1 MKKVIKASILGLS
14 VLAMASAAQAAD
26 YEINIMGASAQ
37 SGFWNTNARIFLA
50 DATGLGCTST
60 TVYGNKDNGATV
72 GTNCTPAAGLGI
84 SIATSDRVIMRYIA
98 KASIW
103 GPMAANGDDI
113 VDDPCGA
120 GEFTMLD
127 VDNCPGG
134 VCASKCVN
142 VTYGASDVSGEAFTQ
157 SSVGYILGPMT
168 DGDYDS
174 ENPTSTDDYYSE
186 GENSYSGYDASNLN
200 YVRPVVVP
208 FSFFVTE
215 DVPVDNLSRLQAVL
229 AFSGQATNWEDIGV
243 DADGTSADTKMTIC
257 LRHAGSGTH
266 ATLDHAVMHGDAS
279 LVGVEDI
286 DGTGGSI
293 KWFNEGSSDLM
304 KCMTYA
310 GQNVWPTPTAY
321 AIGYADSDKCSSTS
335 AMTKAE
341 AIALGSTWSST
352 CSAVTFDGYT
362 SSNVKRIKYQGL
374 PGDRTSIKNCMYPF
388 WAAQYLYYDADE
400 VNVASPV
407 NNNDKIHKALYTYM
421 ANPAKVSGIFWAT
434 QDEMKCMKDTD
445 FKFPTKK

>member
-50 DATGLGCTST
+50 DPTGLGCTST

-72 GTNCTPAAGLGI
+72 GTNCTPASGLGI

-103 GPMAANGDDI
+103 GPMAANGEDI

-134 VCASKCVN
+134 VCTSKCVN
-142 VTYGASDVSGEAFTQ
+142 VTYGASDVAGEAFTQ
-157 SSVGYILGPMT
+157 SSVGWIMGPRT
-168 DGDYDS
+168 DGNYDG
-174 ENPTSTDDYYSE
+174 TSTDSYYDI
-186 GENSYSGYDASNLN
+186 GENSYNGYDASNLN

-243 DADGTSADTKMTIC
+243 DADGTSADTKMTVC

-266 ATLDHAVMHGDAS
+266 ATLDHAVLHGDAS
-279 LVGVEDI
+279 LVTTENI

-304 KCMTYA
+304 KCMVYD
-310 GQNVWPTPTAY
+310 GSLVWDVATSY
-321 AIGYADSDKCSSTS
+321 AIGYADSDKCGT

-341 AIALGSTWSST
+341 ADADPNDGLTWSST
-352 CSAVTFDGYT
+352 CTGTNQS
-362 SSNVKRIKYQGL
+362 VKRIKYQGL
-374 PGDRTSIKNCMYPF
+374 VGDRISIKNCMYPF

-421 ANPAKVSGIFWAT
+421 ANPAKVPGTFWAT
-434 QDEMKCMKDTD
+434 QDEMKCTKDTD